1 MKLPVLPTEQ
11 ETDDSISLD
20 QPLFVLLSK
29 IYLHGIIA
37 LLVLY
42 VLFAAVSSI
51 LPYFNFIANPPA
63 RVVLA
68 VFSIL
73 LLPPLVGIMI
83 RFVIF
88 PMIEKHSTW
97 SRFSNWDERL
107 FSEVVRAKESA
118 QIVLVDWP
126 TDRLRTLGVLTRSFV
141 DESTGEK
148 LAAVYILS
156 TATTRHGYVHVC
168 RFCDVTQ
175 TNMTLKQWQL
185 FHVTLGA
192 FGPKC
197 VQTRD
202 TDAEGLTSPAPLK

>member
-1 MKLPVLPTEQ
+1 MNLPILPAEQ
-11 ETDDSISLD
+11 ESDDSISLD

-42 VLFAAVSSI
+42 VLFAAVGSI
-51 LPYFNFIANPPA
+51 LPYFDFIANPPA

-73 LLPPLVGIMI
+73 LLPPLIGTVI
-83 RFVIF
+83 RFFIF
-88 PMIEKHSTW
+88 PMVEKHSTW

-118 QIVLVDWP
+118 HIVLVDWP
-126 TDRLRTLGVLTRSFV
+126 TERLRTMGVLTRSFV
-141 DESTGEK
+141 DESTGEQ

-156 TATTRHGYVHVC
+156 TSTTRLGYVHVC
-168 RFCDVTQ
+168 RLREVTQ
-175 TNMTLKQWQL
+175 TNMTLKEWQL

-192 FGPKC
+192 FGPKS

-202 TDAEGLTSPAPLK
+202 MDTEG